1 MDVLHN
7 RVSSVVFITDAF
19 RIAVIMLRLPPYFR
33 LDLKDLPKEE
43 L

>member
-19 RIAVIMLRLPPYFR
+19 RIAIIIRLPPYVR
-33 LDLKDLPKEE
+33 LELKDLPTEE